1 MRWLSVL
8 LLLGACKK
16 STPPPTPDAAPA
28 EQAAQNEPAEQPTEE
43 PSDNQKPL
51 YDAAPPPPEA
61 REARKL
67 VAPVYEWTRA
77 CFKENPATA
86 DEKGPFEVRFTA
98 TPSGRV
104 SNVVVVGRES
114 ATACVESAIRSKLKL
129 RPWSGDAMEF
139 RLPVTAT
146 GEPIYVD
153 GGSAVR

>member
-1 MRWLSVL
+1 VRWLSVL

-16 STPPPTPDAAPA
+16 TAPPAPDAAPSA
-28 EQAAQNEPAEQPTEE
+28 PAAQNEPTEKPSE
-43 PSDNQKPL
+43 PSDNGTPL

-61 REARKL
+61 KEARKML
-67 VAPVYEWTRA
+67 APVYEWTRT

-98 TPSGRV
+98 TPNGRV

-114 ATACVESAIRSKLKL
+114 ANACVEGAIKSKLKL
-129 RPWSGDAMEF
+129 RPWSGDPMEF
-139 RLPVTAT
+139 RVPVTAT